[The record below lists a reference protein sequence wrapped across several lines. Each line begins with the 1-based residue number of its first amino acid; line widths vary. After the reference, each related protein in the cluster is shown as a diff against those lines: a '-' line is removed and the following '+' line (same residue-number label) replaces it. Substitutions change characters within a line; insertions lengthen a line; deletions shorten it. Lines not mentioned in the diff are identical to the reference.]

1 MCQKIVSTMRPLLS
15 IKSNCYPHYV
25 LFLWGTQINRS
36 VGRFIVQKCRIERV
50 FISHTRYAGKFSKE
64 EENMG
69 AKVKT
74 KYVVGPDVDLD
85 SEVVLLSD
93 GTRLTNKL
101 AAKMARNAIKQVRG
115 RPSLTAV
122 AIESPQLKVRVPV
135 KLKKAIEKEAKRR
148 GETTSTIVRKV
159 LQERFLQNH

>member
-1 MCQKIVSTMRPLLS
+1 
-15 IKSNCYPHYV
+15 
-25 LFLWGTQINRS
+25 
-36 VGRFIVQKCRIERV
+36 
-50 FISHTRYAGKFSKE
+50 
-64 EENMG
+64 MG
-69 AKVKT
+69 AKVKS

-85 SEVVLLSD
+85 SEVVLLPD
-93 GTRLTNKL
+93 GKRLTNKL

-122 AIESPQLKVRVPV
+122 AVESPQLKVRVPA

-148 GETTSTIVRKV
+148 GETTSTIVREV